1 MKNLLFSL
9 AVFACSI
16 GVADAQAPPR
26 IDRAAVTAALT
37 QRANEV
43 ANRLALTPAQRQQAA
58 PVIRNSLSRRWS
70 ALTSAWADGT
80 LDDQEKARLS
90 SQFETERRGVV
101 VTLRGFLSEQQ
112 VQTFQRLQ
120 AEETARFQD
129 ELRRGVYSRP
139 R

>member
-1 MKNLLFSL
+1 MKNLLLSVIL
-9 AVFACSI
+9 FACSL
-16 GVADAQAPPR
+16 GVAGAQPPPR
-26 IDRAAVTAALT
+26 IDQAAVRAALS
-37 QRANEV
+37 QRANDV
-43 ANRLALTPAQRQQAA
+43 ANRLALTPEQKQRAG

-80 LDDQEKARLS
+80 LDDQEKARLR
-90 SQFETERRGVV
+90 SQFATERRGVV

-112 VQTFQRLQ
+112 VETFQRLQ
-120 AEETARFQD
+120 TEETARFQD